1 MAFNVDYDPLTG
13 IPFTQGA
20 PREVP
25 PQTRVAPAQA
35 AQTPA
40 DAERLRAIGLDPN
53 FSNSPVFGPQPP
65 APPRPSAPR
74 QPSSESS
81 ETGQAL
87 RDFQA
92 ALRSQHT
99 AVPQPQ
105 TQLSVLDMLR
115 KRMANEMENEQAQRA
130 SDLGNAL
137 LTSRNRSL
145 LGALGEGFRAQDE
158 GSRARMDRLRQL
170 AEAERQERSLENQIA
185 QQQAQA
191 AYQTRS
197 LDIRERE
204 VAQQNR
210 PQYQVVGTDQRGNAI
225 VIDMRNPTQRMVLEG
240 ITPTQVTALNARTDA
255 AREAAAIRAGTAA
268 VAAAQR
274 DALGR
279 EIDRGTLDRIF
290 REAYDRAMNSP
301 QPGGAPQTGGGAP
314 SETLRYDGPRIAPR
328 Q

>member
-1 MAFNVDYDPLTG
+1 MVDFPEYYEQMRPTLV
-13 IPFTQGA
+13 
-20 PREVP
+20 R
-25 PQTRVAPAQA
+25 PAEPTTPVRRTETPA
-35 AQTPA
+35 APA

-53 FSNSPVFGPQPP
+53 FSDGPAFGPQPP
-65 APPRPSAPR
+65 AAPR
-74 QPSSESS
+74 QRPRTE
-81 ETGQAL
+81 ETPETAQAL
-87 RDFQA
+87 RDFQTS
-92 ALRSQHT
+92 LRSQHT
-99 AVPQPQ
+99 ATQPQP

-115 KRMANEMENEQAQRA
+115 KRMARDMEGEALQRVSEFGQGMLA
-130 SDLGNAL
+130 SGSPNFF
-137 LTSRNRSL
+137 TM
-145 LGALGEGFRAQDE
+145 LGAGARAAREGDV
-158 GSRARMDRLRQL
+158 SRMDRLRQL

-210 PQYQVVGTDQRGNAI
+210 PQYQVVGTDLRGNAI
-225 VIDMRNPTQRMVLEG
+225 VIDMRNPTQRVVLEG

-301 QPGGAPQTGGGAP
+301 QTGGAPQTGGGAP